1 MDESR
6 ALLDTIDLRT
16 KPAGSC
22 QQELLSPALVALV
35 PNMRGML
42 YEDVKNVKSVVERI
56 QSTEDALPR
65 VLDEDA

>member
-22 QQELLSPALVALV
+22 QQQQELLPSPALVALLV

-42 YEDVKNVKSVVERI
+42 CEDAKRNVESAVERI
-56 QSTEDALPR
+56 QST
-65 VLDEDA
+65 